1 MEHLMT
7 ILVALIGGGAVSLV
21 QFLIQRK
28 DAKDDKFKG
37 IMEKIDGLD
46 AKVDEGFEQVN
57 QRMTRMEDAN
67 ELQWVGNSRSHILRF
82 DDELRVKQ
90 KHSLEYFDEILQCID
105 KYEDYAREHP
115 DYPNSKAVSAIEHIR
130 KVYRECKDENSFI

>member
-1 MEHLMT
+1 MEHITT
-7 ILVALIGGGAVSLV
+7 IIVALIGGGFVGLIE
-21 QFLIQRK
+21 FLIRRGDEK
-28 DAKDDKFKG
+28 NDKTKE
-37 IMEKIDGLD
+37 IMGKIDGLD

-67 ELQWVGNSRSHILRF
+67 ELQWVKNSRSHILRF
-82 DDELRVKQ
+82 DDELRMKQ

-115 DYPNSKAVSAIEHIR
+115 KYQNSKAVSAIEHIR

>member
-7 ILVALIGGGAVSLV
+7 IIVALIGGGFVGLIE
-21 QFLIQRK
+21 FLIRRRDEK
-28 DAKDDKFKG
+28 NDKTKE
-37 IMEKIDGLD
+37 IMGKIDGLD

-82 DDELRVKQ
+82 DDELRMKQ